1 MELFVLAQQVFPE
14 QVTTNQLLQNLVY
27 ASGTVGA
34 LLVVVALVM
43 LDAAS
48 VRRPNMFN
56 ATIEKMVGF
65 FIGFA
70 TYFVIGFA
78 FWNWQYNTAFEVPNA
93 LGQSI
98 EDFWLGGTLANDL
111 AQNVSPDVFPGLNNF
126 QIFIFFLACFAGIIN
141 VLLHFAVSERMKASA
156 FYITCFVAAIVSS
169 ILSWAT
175 WGSVGPLTNAGFH
188 DFFGAG
194 FVYLFPAGM
203 ALVFVR
209 RLGRRPGMFE
219 AHAKLAEYRT
229 GNLWTL
235 AAGVLLVF
243 AALPMVI
250 LSCLFF
256 FDPEALA
263 VSVTMS
269 DTSVGLALNN
279 YAMAW
284 AGGALAGALIAY
296 RTKKYA
302 YLLLGP
308 LAGYVSG
315 APALDVYEPWQAFLV
330 ALGAPFAAY
339 AVYEYL
345 GRKFVDEHKLLPVFA
360 AAGTYGMIMVGLISW
375 GTATGGYLGI
385 EEGTYAFQNAEI
397 NVLWQLI
404 GVVVCFGLGMLTAA
418 VLSFIFE
425 RTIGLRISDDEQAE
439 GLDQGLWEV
448 EDVDDLPPVGGDGDG
463 RAAADRVP
471 V

>member
-1 MELFVLAQQVFPE
+1 MFLLAQAGDIFPE

-34 LLVVVALVM
+34 LIVVVGLVM
-43 LDAAS
+43 LDAGG
-48 VRRPNMFN
+48 VRRPNVFN
-56 ATIEKMVGF
+56 ATAEKLVGF

-70 TYFVIGFA
+70 TYFLIGFA
-78 FWNWQYNTAFEVPNA
+78 FWNWQYNEAFEVSNP

-98 EDFWLGGTLANDL
+98 EDWWLGGTLSNDL

-141 VLLHFAVSERMKASA
+141 ILLHFAVSERMKPSA
-156 FYITCFVAAIVSS
+156 YFITSFVAAIVSS
-169 ILSWAT
+169 VLSYLT

-203 ALVFVR
+203 AMIFVL

-219 AHAKLAEYRT
+219 AHPRVAEYRT

-235 AAGVLLVF
+235 TAGVLLIF
-243 AALPMVI
+243 AGLPPVI

-263 VSVTMS
+263 VSVTMA
-269 DTSVGLALNN
+269 DTSVGIALNN
-279 YAMAW
+279 YALAW
-284 AGGALAGALIAY
+284 AGGALTGALIAY

-308 LAGYVSG
+308 FAGYVSG

-339 AVYEYL
+339 AVYEYI
-345 GRKFVDEHKLLPVFA
+345 GRKLVDEHKLLPVFA
-360 AAGTYGMIMVGLISW
+360 GACTYGMIMVGLIKW
-375 GTATGGYLGI
+375 GTAHGGYFGI

-397 NVLWQLI
+397 NVFWQLI
-404 GVVVCFGLGMLTAA
+404 GIVVCFGLGVVTAA

-425 RTIGLRISDDEQAE
+425 RTIGMRVPDDDQAE
-439 GLDQGLWEV
+439 GLDAGLWELQP
-448 EDVDDLPPVGGDGDG
+448 EDGAVAVQQEPTPRV
-463 RAAADRVP
+463 AAP
-471 V
+471 T

>member
-1 MELFVLAQQVFPE
+1 MLFIAQAGEIFPE

-34 LLVVVALVM
+34 LIVVVGLVM
-43 LDAAS
+43 LDAGG
-48 VRRPNMFN
+48 VRRANVFN
-56 ATIEKMVGF
+56 ATIEKLVGF
-65 FIGFA
+65 FIGFT
-70 TYFVIGFA
+70 TYFAIGFA
-78 FWNWQYNTAFEVPNA
+78 FWNWQYNEAFEVPNA

-98 EDFWLGGTLANDL
+98 EDWWIGGTLANDL

-141 VLLHFAVSERMKASA
+141 ILLHFAVSERMKASA
-156 FYITCFVAAIVSS
+156 FYITCFVSAIVSS
-169 ILSWAT
+169 VLSYLT

-203 ALVFVR
+203 ALVFVL

-219 AHAKLAEYRT
+219 AHSMLAEYRT

-235 AAGVLLVF
+235 TAGVLMIF
-243 AALPMVI
+243 AGLPMVI

-263 VSVTMS
+263 VSVTMA
-269 DTSVGLALNN
+269 DTSVGIALNN
-279 YAMAW
+279 YALAW
-284 AGGALAGALIAY
+284 AGGALTGALIAY
-296 RTKKYA
+296 RTRKYA

-308 LAGYVSG
+308 FAGYVAN

-330 ALGAPFAAY
+330 ALAAPFAAY
-339 AVYEYL
+339 ATYEYL
-345 GRKFVDEHKLLPVFA
+345 GRKLVDEHKLLPVFA
-360 AAGTYGMIMVGLISW
+360 AAGSFGLVMVGLIDW
-375 GTATGGYLGI
+375 GTAKGGYLGI
-385 EEGTYAFQNAEI
+385 EEGAYAFQHSEI
-397 NVLWQLI
+397 NVLWQVI
-404 GVVVCFGLGMLTAA
+404 GIAVCLGLGVLTAA

-425 RTIGLRISDDEQAE
+425 RTIGMRVSDDDQAA
-439 GLDQGLWEV
+439 GLDAVLWELQP
-448 EDVDDLPPVGGDGDG
+448 EDGPVATPANGDG
-463 RAAADRVP
+463 APRVVTP
-471 V
+471 T

>member
-1 MELFVLAQQVFPE
+1 MLFIAQAGEIFPE

-34 LLVVVALVM
+34 LIVVVGLVM
-43 LDAAS
+43 LDAGG
-48 VRRPNMFN
+48 VRRANVFN
-56 ATIEKMVGF
+56 ATIEKLVGF
-65 FIGFA
+65 FIGFT
-70 TYFVIGFA
+70 TYFAIGFA
-78 FWNWQYNTAFEVPNA
+78 FWNWQYNEAFEVPNA

-98 EDFWLGGTLANDL
+98 EDWWLGGTLANDL

-141 VLLHFAVSERMKASA
+141 ILLHFAVSERMKASA
-156 FYITCFVAAIVSS
+156 FYITSFVAAIVSS
-169 ILSWAT
+169 VLSYLT

-203 ALVFVR
+203 ALVFVL

-219 AHAKLAEYRT
+219 AHSMLAEYRT

-235 AAGVLLVF
+235 TAGVLLIF
-243 AALPMVI
+243 AGLPMVI

-263 VSVTMS
+263 VSVTMA
-269 DTSVGLALNN
+269 DTSVGIALNN
-279 YAMAW
+279 YALAW
-284 AGGALAGALIAY
+284 AGGALTGALIAY
-296 RTKKYA
+296 RTRKYA

-308 LAGYVSG
+308 FAGYVAN

-330 ALGAPFAAY
+330 ALAAPFAAY
-339 AVYEYL
+339 ATYEYL
-345 GRKFVDEHKLLPVFA
+345 GRKLVDEHKLLPVFA
-360 AAGTYGMIMVGLISW
+360 AAGSFGLVMVGLIDW
-375 GTATGGYLGI
+375 GTAKGGYVGI
-385 EEGTYAFQNAEI
+385 EEGAYAFQHSEI
-397 NVLWQLI
+397 NVLWQVI
-404 GVVVCFGLGMLTAA
+404 GIAVCLGLGVLTAA

-425 RTIGLRISDDEQAE
+425 RTIGMRVSDDDQAA
-439 GLDQGLWEV
+439 GLDAVLWELQP
-448 EDVDDLPPVGGDGDG
+448 EDGPVATPANGDG
-463 RAAADRVP
+463 APRVATP
-471 V
+471 T

>member
-1 MELFVLAQQVFPE
+1 VFLLAQAAEFPE
-14 QVTTNQLLQNLVY
+14 QVTTNQLLQNVVY

-34 LLVVVALVM
+34 LMVVVGLVM
-43 LDAAS
+43 LDAGG
-48 VRRPNMFN
+48 VRRPNVFN

-70 TYFVIGFA
+70 TYFVIGFSL
-78 FWNWQYNTAFEVPNA
+78 WNWQYNQAFEVPNA

-98 EDFWLGGTLANDL
+98 EDWWLGGTLANEL
-111 AQNVSPDVFPGLNNF
+111 AQNVDPAVFPGLNNF

-141 VLLHFAVSERMKASA
+141 ILLHFAVSERMKASA
-156 FYITCFVAAIVSS
+156 FYITSFVSAIVSS
-169 ILSWAT
+169 ALSWAT

-203 ALVFVR
+203 ALVFVL

-219 AHAKLAEYRT
+219 AHPKVAEYRT

-235 AAGVLLVF
+235 TAGVLLIF
-243 AALPMVI
+243 AGLPMVI

-263 VSVTMS
+263 VSVTMA
-269 DTSVGLALNN
+269 DTAVGIALNN
-279 YAMAW
+279 YALAW
-284 AGGALAGALIAY
+284 AGGALTGALIAY

-308 LAGYVSG
+308 FAGYVSG

-339 AVYEYL
+339 AVYEYI
-345 GRKFVDEHKLLPVFA
+345 GRKLVDEHKLLPVFA
-360 AAGTYGMIMVGLISW
+360 GGATYGFIMVGLIAW
-375 GTATGGYLGI
+375 GTKHGGYVGI

-397 NVLWQLI
+397 NIFWQLI
-404 GVVVCFGLGMLTAA
+404 GIAVCFGIGVLTAA

-425 RTIGLRISDDEQAE
+425 RTIGMRVPDDDQAA
-439 GLDQGLWEV
+439 GLDAGLWELQP
-448 EDVDDLPPVGGDGDG
+448 EDGLPAMAQDGET
-463 RAAADRVP
+463 APRVASP
-471 V
+471 T

>member
-1 MELFVLAQQVFPE
+1 MLLLAQAGDIFPE

-34 LLVVVALVM
+34 LIVVAGLVM
-43 LDAAS
+43 LDAGG
-48 VRRPNMFN
+48 VRRPNVFN
-56 ATIEKMVGF
+56 ATIEKLVGF
-65 FIGFA
+65 FIGFT

-78 FWNWQYNTAFEVPNA
+78 FWNWQYNEAFEVPNA

-98 EDFWLGGTLANDL
+98 EDWWLGGTLANDL

-141 VLLHFAVSERMKASA
+141 ILLHFAVSERMKPSA
-156 FYITCFVAAIVSS
+156 FYITCFVSAIVSS
-169 ILSWAT
+169 VLSYLT

-203 ALVFVR
+203 ALVFVL

-219 AHAKLAEYRT
+219 AHHSVAEYRT

-235 AAGVLLVF
+235 ATGVLLIF
-243 AALPMVI
+243 AGLPMVI

-263 VSVTMS
+263 VSVTMA
-269 DTSVGLALNN
+269 DTSVGIALNN
-279 YAMAW
+279 YALAW
-284 AGGALAGALIAY
+284 AGGALTGALIAY

-308 LAGYVSG
+308 FAGYVSG

-345 GRKFVDEHKLLPVFA
+345 GRKLVDEHKLLPVFA
-360 AAGTYGMIMVGLISW
+360 AAGTYGMIMVGLIDW
-375 GTATGGYLGI
+375 GTAQGGYVGI
-385 EEGTYAFQNAEI
+385 EEGPYAFQNAEV
-397 NVLWQLI
+397 NVLWQVI
-404 GVVVCFGLGMLTAA
+404 GIAVCFGAGVLTAA

-425 RTIGLRISDDEQAE
+425 RTIGLRVPDDDQAA
-439 GLDQGLWEV
+439 GLDVGLWELQP
-448 EDVDDLPPVGGDGDG
+448 EDGPVAVPQEATP
-463 RAAADRVP
+463 RVAAP
-471 V
+471 T

>member
-1 MELFVLAQQVFPE
+1 MLFIAQAGEIFPE

-34 LLVVVALVM
+34 LIVVVGLVM
-43 LDAAS
+43 LDAGG
-48 VRRPNMFN
+48 VRRANVFN
-56 ATIEKMVGF
+56 ATIEKLVGF
-65 FIGFA
+65 FIGFT
-70 TYFVIGFA
+70 TYFAIGFA
-78 FWNWQYNTAFEVPNA
+78 FWNWQYNQAFEVPNA

-98 EDFWLGGTLANDL
+98 EDWWLGGTLANDL

-141 VLLHFAVSERMKASA
+141 ILLHFAVSERMKASA
-156 FYITCFVAAIVSS
+156 FYITSFVAAIVSS
-169 ILSWAT
+169 VLSFLT

-203 ALVFVR
+203 ALVFVLK
-209 RLGRRPGMFE
+209 LGRRPGMFE
-219 AHAKLAEYRT
+219 AHSRLSEYRT

-235 AAGVLLVF
+235 TAGVLLIF
-243 AALPMVI
+243 AGLPMVI

-263 VSVTMS
+263 VSVTMA
-269 DTSVGLALNN
+269 DTSVGIALNN
-279 YAMAW
+279 YALAW

-296 RTKKYA
+296 RTRKYA

-308 LAGYVSG
+308 FAGYVAN

-330 ALGAPFAAY
+330 ALVAPFPAY

-345 GRKFVDEHKLLPVFA
+345 GRRLVDEHKLLPVFA
-360 AAGTYGMIMVGLISW
+360 AAGTFGMVMVGLLEW
-375 GTATGGYLGI
+375 GTAKGGYLGI
-385 EEGTYAFQNAEI
+385 EEGAYAFQHSEI

-404 GVVVCFGLGMLTAA
+404 GIAVCFGVGVVTAA

-425 RTIGLRISDDEQAE
+425 RTIGMRVPDDDQAM
-439 GLDQGLWEV
+439 GLDAVLWGLQPEDGPVALPAEDEEV
-448 EDVDDLPPVGGDGDG
+448 PRV
-463 RAAADRVP
+463 AAP
-471 V
+471 T

>member
-1 MELFVLAQQVFPE
+1 MTLLAQAAQFPE
-14 QVTTNQLLQNLVY
+14 QVTTNQLLQNVVY

-34 LLVVVALVM
+34 LLVVVGLVM
-43 LDAAS
+43 LDAGG
-48 VRRPNMFN
+48 VRSANVFN

-78 FWNWQYNTAFEVPNA
+78 LWNWQYNVAFEVANP

-98 EDFWLGGTLANDL
+98 EDWWLGGTLANEL
-111 AQNVSPDVFPGLNNF
+111 AQNVDPAVFPGLNNF

-141 VLLHFAVSERMKASA
+141 ILLHFAVSERMKASA
-156 FYITCFVAAIVSS
+156 YFITCFVAAIVSS
-169 ILSWAT
+169 ALSYLT

-203 ALVFVR
+203 ALVFVLK
-209 RLGRRPGMFE
+209 LGSRPGMFA
-219 AHAKLAEYRT
+219 AHPKLAEYRT
-229 GNLWTL
+229 GSLWTL
-235 AAGVLLVF
+235 TAGVLLIF
-243 AALPMVI
+243 AGLPMVI

-263 VSVTMS
+263 VSVTMA
-269 DTSVGLALNN
+269 DTSVGIALNN
-279 YAMAW
+279 YALAW
-284 AGGALAGALIAY
+284 AGGALAGALISY

-308 LAGYVSG
+308 FAGYVSG

-330 ALGAPFAAY
+330 ALGAPFTAYAAY
-339 AVYEYL
+339 EFI
-345 GRKFVDEHKLLPVFA
+345 GRKLVDEHKLLPVFG
-360 AAGTYGMIMVGLISW
+360 AAGTYGMIMVGLVAW
-375 GTATGGYLGI
+375 GTKHGGYVGI

-397 NVLWQLI
+397 NVFWQLI
-404 GVVVCFGLGMLTAA
+404 GVVVLFGVGVLTAL
-418 VLSFIFE
+418 VLSFIFD
-425 RTIGLRISDDEQAE
+425 RTIGMRVSEDDQVT
-439 GLDQGLWEV
+439 GLDVHLWELQPENGQV
-448 EDVDDLPPVGGDGDG
+448 AVQQEAG
-463 RAAADRVP
+463 ARVASP
-471 V
+471 T

>member
-1 MELFVLAQQVFPE
+1 MEPFVLAQQIFPE
-14 QVTTNQLLQNLVY
+14 QVTSNQLLQNLVY

-34 LLVVVALVM
+34 LLVVVGLVM

-56 ATIEKMVGF
+56 ATVEKMVGF
-65 FIGFA
+65 FIGFT

-78 FWNWQYNTAFEVPNA
+78 FWNWQYNTAFEVPNP

-141 VLLHFAVSERMKASA
+141 VLLHFAVSERMKSSA
-156 FYITCFVAAIVSS
+156 FYVTCFVAAIVSS

-219 AHAKLAEYRT
+219 AHQSLAEYRT

-235 AAGVLLVF
+235 VAGVLLVF

-256 FDPEALA
+256 FDPQALA
-263 VSVTMS
+263 VSVTMA
-269 DTSVGLALNN
+269 DTSVGIALNN

-339 AVYEYL
+339 AVYEFL
-345 GRKFVDEHKLLPVFA
+345 GRKLVDEHKLLPVFA
-360 AAGTYGMIMVGLISW
+360 AAGTYGMIMVGLVSW
-375 GTATGGYLGI
+375 GTAHGGYVGI

-404 GVVVCFGLGMLTAA
+404 GVAVCFGLGMVTAA
-418 VLSFIFE
+418 VLSFVLE
-425 RTIGLRISDDEQAE
+425 RTIGLRVPDDEQAE
-439 GLDQGLWEV
+439 GLDRGLWDL
-448 EDVDDLPPVGGDGDG
+448 EDVDDLRAPGGDGG
-463 RAAADRVP
+463 RAADRVP